1 MAKKINPFFKNLFR
15 RDLIKKDEGKLTYV
29 QIYGFVL
36 ITIGIVYFAS
46 FLLPVGIIDLLPFL
60 HLDEHP
66 DAPEVSIAFFTTM
79 LGVAFAFP
87 DLLKGQTNEIST
99 MRIIVFMFTNVICML
114 LLKFGWQNEAKSLA
128 DIKLDQWWMGVI
140 AFLFGAKAA
149 QSYFENR
156 SKLFNP
162 SGSSSP
168 GPGNLRLSELVVA
181 QIAKV
186 QNEGTLHMQFPN
198 IISFSDTLLNDKACL
213 TLYIED
219 ENVKDIPAFV
229 PAKLNENNI
238 VQVQTKILAGSL
250 PAKPYISQ
258 SADEIKDSF
267 PASGIGSFCCLIRRG
282 DDFVGLVTAGH
293 NFTQGNFKNLGGFQ
307 FGNAMRDVFLNNAV
321 IGKLYYQKMNFTQDM
336 AIVEVTNVTNLMT
349 GYKSF
354 SSFYKVT
361 QSDVKSF
368 KNVTIESRPNINRR
382 LPDKRDACI
391 IDCNISYPL
400 NYYGIYHDYKN
411 VVLLADSPEPNSR
424 DVSAPGDSGGCVYL
438 KDTDQLIGILIG
450 GNGKYSV
457 ALPIE
462 EILSINNFKI
472 L

>member
-1 MAKKINPFFKNLFR
+1 MAKKNYRFFTNLFG

-36 ITIGIVYFAS
+36 ITMGIIFFAS
-46 FLLPVGIIDLLPFL
+46 FLLPGGIIDLFPFL
-60 HLDEHP
+60 KLDEHP

-87 DLLKGQTNEIST
+87 GLLKGQTKKIST

-140 AFLFGAKAA
+140 AFLFGAKSA
-149 QSYFENR
+149 QAYFENKG
-156 SKLFNP
+156 KLLH
-162 SGSSSP
+162 SP
-168 GPGNLRLSELVVA
+168 KAGTSDISELAIA

-198 IISFSDTLLNDKACL
+198 IISFSDTLINDKACL
-213 TLYIED
+213 TLYVED
-219 ENVKDIPAFV
+219 ENVKGIPAFV
-229 PAKLNENNI
+229 PAELNENNI
-238 VQVQTKILAGSL
+238 LQVQTRILTRNL
-250 PAKPYISQ
+250 PAEPYISQ
-258 SADEIKDSF
+258 STDEIKDSL
-267 PASGIGSFCCLIRRG
+267 PNSGIGSFCCLIRKD
-282 DDFVGLVTAGH
+282 DDFLGLVTAGH
-293 NFTQGNFKNLGGFQ
+293 NFTQGNFHSLGGFQ
-307 FGNAMRDVFLNNAV
+307 FGTKRKVLLNNTA
-321 IGKLYYQKMNFTQDM
+321 IGKLFYQRMNFTQDL
-336 AIVEVTNVTNLMT
+336 AIVEVTNQTNLMN

-354 SSFYKVT
+354 RSCYKVT

-368 KNVTIESRPNINRR
+368 KNVTIESRPNINRGF
-382 LPDKRDACI
+382 PEKRDAYI

-400 NYYGIYHDYKN
+400 KYNGISHDFKN
-411 VVLLADSPEPNSR
+411 VILLADSPEPNSR
-424 DVSAPGDSGGCVYL
+424 DVSAPGDSGGCVYY

-450 GNGKYSV
+450 GNGRYSI

-472 L
+472 I